1 MKAAVLVIDM
11 LKDFIKAFNENDAKS
26 LIENINKVI
35 DWARKNGLPLIYI
48 CDAHEE
54 GDHEFEIWGPHALK
68 GSEGAGIIDELKPIK
83 GDKIVYKNKY
93 SGFFNTR
100 LQRILKRM
108 NIDTL
113 ILTGV
118 HTHICVS
125 HTAAD
130 AYYRGFKIIVPK
142 QCVSTLN
149 KEDHENGL
157 RIMEKLYAAKIED
170 IEELIIMKNQKDK

>member
-1 MKAAVLVIDM
+1 MKIALLIIDM
-11 LKDFIKAFNENDAKS
+11 LKDFIKAFDETTAKS

-35 DWARKNGLPLIYI
+35 DWARKNGVPIIYI

-54 GDHEFEIWGPHALK
+54 GDHEFNIWGPHAIK
-68 GSEGAGIIDELKPIK
+68 GSEGAKIIDELKPIK
-83 GDKIVYKNKY
+83 GNKIVYKSKY

-100 LQRILKRM
+100 LQAILKKM
-108 NIDTL
+108 DIDTL

-130 AYYRGFKIIVPK
+130 AYYRGFKIIIPK
-142 QCVSTLN
+142 QCVSTIN

-157 RIMEKLYAAKIED
+157 KIMEKLYAAEVKD
-170 IEELIIMKNQKDK
+170 IEEIIK